1 MAYFPLDWRAAEA
14 ANNPALFQRAVV
26 PQPAQKVDP
35 VQEYKLQLG
44 DEIRRFLINEGADEA
59 RMMIGDAQMMREMP
73 LTQMRSIYKDMLNR
87 GFKRV

>member
-26 PQPAQKVDP
+26 PQAAPKVDP

-44 DEIRRFLINEGADEA
+44 DEIRRFLVDKGADEA

-73 LTQMRSIYKDMLNR
+73 LTEMRSIYKDMVDR
-87 GFKRV
+87 GFRRI

>member
-14 ANNPALFQRAVV
+14 ANNPALFQRAIV
-26 PQPAQKVDP
+26 PQAAPKVDP

-44 DEIRRFLINEGADEA
+44 DEIRRFLIDKGADEA

-73 LTQMRSIYKDMLNR
+73 LTEMRSIYKDMVDR
-87 GFKRV
+87 GFRRI